1 MPFGPVLAVL
11 KAGLT
16 RDRGNLGRRRPPSP
30 RAAGLRPIPLLPPR
44 RSPGL
49 AGGDAPG
56 WFPDG
61 AGPVGGARG
70 GRRGTEPACGRAAN
84 GGGARPER
92 EGAVSTCPNR
102 AGTDRELGGPR
113 TWGQRD
119 VERKGRE
126 KQRRLLVGWK
136 ATILCIG
143 LRGGI

>member
-11 KAGLT
+11 KAGRT

-49 AGGDAPG
+49 AGGDAR
-56 WFPDG
+56 
-61 AGPVGGARG
+61 PVGGARG
-70 GRRGTEPACGRAAN
+70 GRRGAEPARGRAAN

-92 EGAVSTCPNR
+92 AGAVSTCPNR
-102 AGTDRELGGPR
+102 AVTDRALGGPG
-113 TWGQRD
+113 TWRRRD
-119 VERKGRE
+119 VEKKGRE
-126 KQRRLLVGWK
+126 KQRRLLGWK
-136 ATILCIG
+136 VTTVYIG